1 MFEPAIPPDQIRLL
15 ERYEMTCWRTWYMAP
30 GPSLIESLGLRFEN
44 LYGAQLAISSK
55 LDHLLFNRVL
65 GLGNDEP
72 VSPAI
77 VDRIVQ
83 TYIASGVHR
92 FFMQVSPVAEPKS
105 ITEWLKQ
112 RGFQMTEPWA
122 KLRRG
127 TGPVKDIDFS
137 PTTIHLLTPAD
148 RSTAAT
154 WGRIVQTAFE
164 YPPETAEWFAG
175 LVDLARWRAYLAYE
189 GDRPVGAAAMFIN
202 GDWASFE
209 IGVVLPEAQHRGI
222 HSALIARRIRDALSA
237 GCKVLSMETSAEKG
251 QGRAQSF
258 RNARR
263 MGFELA
269 YFRENWEW
277 NGSVV

>member
-1 MFEPAIPPDQIRLL
+1 MFEPLIPPDQIRLL
-15 ERYEMTCWRTWYMAP
+15 ERYEMTCWRTWFMAP
-30 GPSLIESLGLRFEN
+30 GPAMIDHLGLRFEN

-77 VDRIVQ
+77 VDRITQ
-83 TYIASGVHR
+83 TYISSGVPR
-92 FFMQVSPVAEPKS
+92 FFMQVSPVAEPKQL
-105 ITEWLKQ
+105 TGWLKD
-112 RGFQMTEPWA
+112 RGFEMIEPWA

-127 TGPVKDIDFS
+127 LGPAREIEMPPRIVQI
-137 PTTIHLLTPAD
+137 P
-148 RSTAAT
+148 STDTDMAGV

-175 LVDLARWRAYLAYE
+175 LVDLGRWRAYLAYE
-189 GDRPVGAAAMFIN
+189 GDKPVGAAALFVN
-202 GDWASFE
+202 GEWASFE
-209 IGVVLPEAQHRGI
+209 IGVVLPEAQGRGI
-222 HSALIARRIRDALSA
+222 HSAMIARRIQDAEAA
-237 GCKVLSMETSAEKG
+237 GCKIMTMETSAEKG

-277 NGSVV
+277 NGNVV

>member
-1 MFEPAIPPDQIRLL
+1 MTQPAMSADQIRLL
-15 ERYEMTCWRTWYMAP
+15 ERSEMACWRTWFMAP
-30 GPSLIESLGLRFEN
+30 GPSLVDNLGLRFEN

-55 LDHLLFNRVL
+55 LDYLLFNRVL
-65 GLGNDEP
+65 GLGNEEP

-83 TYIASGVHR
+83 TYLKSGVQR
-92 FFMQVSPVAEPKS
+92 FFMQISPVAEPKLL
-105 ITEWLKQ
+105 TTWLKD
-112 RGFQMTEPWA
+112 RGFQMSEPWA
-122 KLRRG
+122 KLKRG
-127 TGPVKDIDFS
+127 TGPVEKVDFE
-137 PTTIHLLTPAD
+137 PTIKQLAPAD
-148 RSTAAT
+148 KATAAT

-175 LVDLARWRAYLAYE
+175 LVELARWRAYLAYE
-189 GDRPVGAAAMFIN
+189 GEKAVGAAAMFIN
-202 GDWASFE
+202 GEWASLE
-209 IGVVLPEAQHRGI
+209 IGVVLPEAQNHGF
-222 HSALIARRIRDALSA
+222 HSALIARRIRDATAA
-237 GCKVLSMETSAEKG
+237 GCKTLTMETSAERE

-263 MGFELA
+263 MGFDLA

>member
-1 MFEPAIPPDQIRLL
+1 MFEPSIPADQIRLL
-15 ERYEMTCWRTWYMAP
+15 ERYEMTCWRTWFMAV
-30 GPSLIESLGLRFEN
+30 GPALGDTLGIRFEN

-65 GLGNDEP
+65 GLGNEEP

-77 VDRIVQ
+77 VDRILQ
-83 TYIASGVHR
+83 TYIGSGVHR
-92 FFMQVSPVAEPKS
+92 FFMQVSPVAEPKAL
-105 ITEWLKQ
+105 TTWLKE
-112 RGFQMTEPWA
+112 RGFEMIEPWA

-127 TGPVKDIDFS
+127 IGPAREIEFAPKIDLI
-137 PTTIHLLTPAD
+137 PPAD
-148 RSTAAT
+148 KDLARV
-154 WGRIVQTAFE
+154 WGMIVQTAFE

-175 LVDLARWRAYLAYE
+175 LVDLARWRAYLAFE
-189 GDRPVGAAAMFIN
+189 GDKPVGAAALFVN

-209 IGVVLPEAQHRGI
+209 LGVVLPEAQNRGI
-222 HSALIARRIRDALSA
+222 HSALIARRIQDAEAA
-237 GCKVLSMETSAEKG
+237 GCKVFTMETSAEKG

-277 NGSVV
+277 NGAVA

>member
-1 MFEPAIPPDQIRLL
+1 MFEPSIPPDQVRQF
-15 ERYEMTCWRTWYMAP
+15 ERHEMSCWRTWFMAP
-30 GPSLIESLGLRFEN
+30 GPALIDALGLRFEN

-65 GLGNDEP
+65 GLGNEEP

-77 VDRIVQ
+77 VDRIIQ
-83 TYIASGVHR
+83 TYIGSGVQR
-92 FFMQVSPVAEPKS
+92 FFMQVSPVAEPKAL
-105 ITEWLKQ
+105 TGWLKD

-122 KLRRG
+122 KLHRG
-127 TGPVKDIDFS
+127 TRPPKELDFEPVIR
-137 PTTIHLLTPAD
+137 LLTPAD
-148 RSTAAT
+148 KESALT

-175 LVDLARWRAYLAYE
+175 LVDLARWRAYLAFE
-189 GDRPVGAAAMFIN
+189 GERPVGAAALFVN
-202 GDWASFE
+202 GEWASFE

-222 HSALIARRIRDALSA
+222 HSALIARRIRDAIGA

-277 NGSVV
+277 NGSVR

>member
-1 MFEPAIPPDQIRLL
+1 MFEPLIPPDQIRLL
-15 ERYEMTCWRTWYMAP
+15 ERYEMTCWRTWFMAP
-30 GPSLIESLGLRFEN
+30 GIALRDQLGIRFEN
-44 LYGAQLAISSK
+44 LYGAQLAISPK

-77 VDRIVQ
+77 VDRILQ
-83 TYIASGVHR
+83 TYLGCGVHR
-92 FFMQVSPVAEPKS
+92 FFMQVSPVAEPKAL
-105 ITEWLKQ
+105 TGWLKD
-112 RGFQMTEPWA
+112 RGFEMIEPWA

-127 TGPVKDIDFS
+127 PGPPREIEFAPRIVQIPSSD
-137 PTTIHLLTPAD
+137 HEMAGV
-148 RSTAAT
+148 

-164 YPPETAEWFAG
+164 YPPETAEWFSG

-189 GDRPVGAAAMFIN
+189 GDKPVGAAALFVN

-209 IGVVLPEAQHRGI
+209 IGVVLPEAQGRGI
-222 HSALIARRIRDALSA
+222 HSALIARRIEDAEAS
-237 GCKVLSMETSAEKG
+237 GCKIMTMETSAEKG

>member
-1 MFEPAIPPDQIRLL
+1 MFEPSIPPDQVRQF
-15 ERYEMTCWRTWYMAP
+15 ERYEMSCWRTWFMAP
-30 GPSLIESLGLRFEN
+30 GPALIDALGLRFEN

-65 GLGNDEP
+65 GLGNEEP

-77 VDRIVQ
+77 VDRIIQ
-83 TYIASGVHR
+83 TYIGSGVQR
-92 FFMQVSPVAEPKS
+92 FFMQVSPVAEPK
-105 ITEWLKQ
+105 TLTGWLKQ

-122 KLRRG
+122 KLHRG
-127 TGPVKDIDFS
+127 AAPPKEPDFEPVIR
-137 PTTIHLLTPAD
+137 LLTPAD
-148 RSTAAT
+148 KESALA
-154 WGRIVQTAFE
+154 WGKIVQTAFE

-175 LVDLARWRAYLAYE
+175 LVDLARWRAYLAFE
-189 GDRPVGAAAMFIN
+189 GERPVGAAALFVN

-222 HSALIARRIRDALSA
+222 HSALIARRLRDAIGA
-237 GCKVLSMETSAEKG
+237 GCKVLTMETSAEKG

-277 NGSVV
+277 NGAVK

>member
-1 MFEPAIPPDQIRLL
+1 MFEPLIPPDQIRLF
-15 ERYEMTCWRTWYMAP
+15 ERHEMTCWRTWYMAP
-30 GPSLIESLGLRFEN
+30 GPALTDQLGIRFEN
-44 LYGAQLAISSK
+44 LYGAQLAISAK

-65 GLGNDEP
+65 GIGNDEP

-83 TYIASGVHR
+83 TYIGSGVHR
-92 FFMQVSPVAEPKS
+92 FFMQVSPVAEPKVL
-105 ITEWLKQ
+105 TGWLKD
-112 RGFQMTEPWA
+112 RGFEMVEPWA
-122 KLRRG
+122 KLHRG
-127 TGPVKDIDFS
+127 TAPVKEIDFA
-137 PTTIHLLTPAD
+137 PTIELIASAD
-148 RSTAAT
+148 REKAAA

-189 GDRPVGAAAMFIN
+189 GEKAVGAAALFVN
-202 GDWASFE
+202 GDWCSFE
-209 IGVVLPEAQHRGI
+209 IGVVLPEAQGRGI
-222 HSALIARRIRDALSA
+222 HSAMIARRVQDALAA
-237 GCKVLSMETSAEKG
+237 GCKVMTMETSAEKG

-277 NGSVV
+277 NGAVV

>member
-1 MFEPAIPPDQIRLL
+1 MFEPSIPPDQVRQL
-15 ERYEMTCWRTWYMAP
+15 ERHEMSCWRTWFMAP
-30 GPSLIESLGLRFEN
+30 GPALIDALGLRFEN

-65 GLGNDEP
+65 GIGNEEP

-77 VDRIVQ
+77 VDRIIQ
-83 TYIASGVHR
+83 TYIGSGVQR
-92 FFMQVSPVAEPKS
+92 FFIQVSPVAEPKAL
-105 ITEWLKQ
+105 TGWLKQ

-122 KLRRG
+122 KLHRG
-127 TGPVKDIDFS
+127 TAPPKELDFEPVIR
-137 PTTIHLLTPAD
+137 LLTPAD
-148 RSTAAT
+148 KESALA

-175 LVDLARWRAYLAYE
+175 LVDLARWRAYLAFE
-189 GDRPVGAAAMFIN
+189 GDRPVGAAALFVN

-222 HSALIARRIRDALSA
+222 HSALIARRLRDAIAA
-237 GCKVLSMETSAEKG
+237 GCKVLTMETSAEKG

-277 NGSVV
+277 NGNVK

>member
-1 MFEPAIPPDQIRLL
+1 MFEPLIPPDEIRLL
-15 ERYEMTCWRTWYMAP
+15 ERYEMTCWRTWFMGP
-30 GPSLIESLGLRFEN
+30 GPALIENLGLRFEN

-77 VDRIVQ
+77 VDRILQ
-83 TYIASGVHR
+83 TYLTSGVHR
-92 FFMQVSPVAEPKS
+92 FFMQVSPVAEPKAL
-105 ITEWLKQ
+105 TQWLKE
-112 RGFQMTEPWA
+112 RGFQMIEPWA

-127 TGPVKDIDFS
+127 MAPPREIDFE
-137 PTTIHLLTPAD
+137 PRIVQLTPAD
-148 RSTAAT
+148 REMAGV

-164 YPPETAEWFAG
+164 YPPETAEWFAS
-175 LVDLARWRAYLAYE
+175 LVDLGRWRTYLAYE
-189 GDRPVGAAAMFIN
+189 GDRPVGAAALFVN
-202 GDWASFE
+202 GEWASFE
-209 IGVVLPEAQHRGI
+209 IGVVLPEAENRGI
-222 HSALIARRIRDALSA
+222 HTAMIARRIRDAQAA
-237 GCKVLSMETSAEKG
+237 GCKILSMETSAEKG